1 MSLRQAFYH
10 VKERRSVIMP
20 RHEFIG
26 QLGRW
31 EMSLHHV
38 DAPTLHAEEVYEGTT
53 LLNVDGGLKGATGTT
68 SVNVDNGDY
77 RMDPS
82 DGEHRT
88 LEQLQ
93 KLCSS
98 QYSHAEIM
106 AYWDKCTRIT

>member
-53 LLNVDGGLKGATGTT
+53 